1 MGITSITIGGVPL
14 SPGLSPVLAPV
25 DSQGVL
31 ATPALMQL
39 DEGRGSQR
47 YKTSLSKLAEL
58 APGGSSASA
67 GSPVSSLRLPAQSLF
82 RVGSPMRTSMMSQVP
97 KMLRPEYMN
106 VKAGWRDQLFRT
118 RNSIPKDGAVT
129 VASALTSSAV
139 PTMAREAFQDAPTED
154 MSAGEHTTDGVQ
166 GPDAPAKTGQGQ
178 VRPSAFKSYN
188 KGSAVKHSCMQA
200 PKVSNSSKK
209 KHARELSVISCL
221 SGKTLFEPDSLQPP
235 TGSISQPPSGSV
247 YQFPSASP
255 VSSSSSANLAYA
267 VDENGFVVSN
277 NKHRD
282 SVLSATVEDRFW
294 MDYQDELNQGHR
306 ISSDGLQFEPLKGPS
321 INLQT
326 ERFELEVKRL
336 ELQIEELQLQND
348 KLKHSME
355 HSAIQDKLLLDAL
368 HEARKGRNDYNKDAE
383 RSLKALER
391 KIQGYKRTI
400 YALTTYDG
408 YGPLRHKVALLNDEE
423 LEAIANDDMAAVSM
437 HRQTES
443 AEHTLSNNKEP
454 NPVDERP
461 TKGRSYRARNRGLHL
476 NLSIVE

>member
-25 DSQGVL
+25 DGHGGL
-31 ATPALMQL
+31 GAPALLQL
-39 DEGRGSQR
+39 DERRGSQR
-47 YKTSLSKLAEL
+47 YETSLSKLAEL
-58 APGGSSASA
+58 TPGGGSASA

-106 VKAGWRDQLFRT
+106 VKAGWRDQLFKT

-139 PTMAREAFQDAPTED
+139 PTMPRELAHEAPLEGT
-154 MSAGEHTTDGVQ
+154 SAWEQAGDGAQVAEAS
-166 GPDAPAKTGQGQ
+166 GKTGQA
-178 VRPSAFKSYN
+178 RPSAFNSYN
-188 KGSAVKHSCMQA
+188 KGSAAKHSSTHT
-200 PKVSNSSKK
+200 PKVGNGSKS

-267 VDENGFVVSN
+267 VDENGFVMSN

-282 SVLSATVEDRFW
+282 SVLSATMEDRFW
-294 MDYQDELNQGHR
+294 MDYQDEINQGHR
-306 ISSDGLQFEPLKGPS
+306 MSSDGLQFEPLKGPS
-321 INLQT
+321 LSLQT
-326 ERFELEVKRL
+326 ERFELKVKRL
-336 ELQIEELQLQND
+336 EVQIEELQLQND

-368 HEARKGRNDYNKDAE
+368 HEAREGRNNYNQDAE

-408 YGPLRHKVALLNDEE
+408 YGPLRHKVALLNDEQ
-423 LEAIANDDMAAVSM
+423 LEAIANDDVAAASVCG
-437 HRQTES
+437 QPEG
-443 AEHTLSNNKEP
+443 AEHAPADKKES
-454 NPVDERP
+454 NPVDEQPSR
-461 TKGRSYRARNRGLHL
+461 GRSYRARNRGLHL